1 MKKTILA
8 TMIISIF
15 FAFTCTASATTSG
28 SSAAQEPQNAV
39 PADTLSLTDDGIAPR
54 SSSGIAIAFSRT
66 SSSKAK
72 AQAAANRAGASSVT
86 STITLQKKSSG
97 TYKKVTSASK
107 TVQSNHIN
115 HIKYF
120 SVASSGTYRIK
131 VTIKY
136 KEGSLI
142 RSNTYYKTM
151 N

>member
-28 SSAAQEPQNAV
+28 GQASTEPA
-39 PADTLSLTDDGIAPR
+39 PAPVDTVSLSDGAIAPQ
-54 SSSGIAIAFSRT
+54 SSSSVALVFKRT
-66 SSSKAK
+66 SSSQAK
-72 AQAAANRAGASSVT
+72 AQAAANRPGASSIT
-86 STITLQKKSSG
+86 STIELQKKSSG

-107 TVQSNHIN
+107 TVSDNQIN

-120 SVASSGTYRIK
+120 SIASSGTYRIK

-142 RSNTYYKTM
+142 RSNTYYKSMT
-151 N
+151 

>member
-15 FAFTCTASATTSG
+15 FTFTCTASATTSG
-28 SSAAQEPQNAV
+28 SSVAQEPQNAV
-39 PADTLSLTDDGIAPR
+39 PTDTLSLTDDGIAPQ

-72 AQAAANRAGASSVT
+72 AQAAANRAGASSIT
-86 STITLQKKSSG
+86 STIAVQKKSNGS
-97 TYKKVTSASK
+97 YKTITSASK
-107 TVQSNHIN
+107 TVKDEQIN

-120 SVASSGTYRIK
+120 SIAASGTYRIK

-136 KEGSLI
+136 KQGSLT
-142 RSNTYYKTM
+142 RSNTYYKSLS
-151 N
+151 